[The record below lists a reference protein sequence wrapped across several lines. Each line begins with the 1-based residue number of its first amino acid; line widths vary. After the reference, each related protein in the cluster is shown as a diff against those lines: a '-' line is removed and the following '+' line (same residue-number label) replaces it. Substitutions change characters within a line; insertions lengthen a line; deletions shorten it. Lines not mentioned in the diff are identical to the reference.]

1 MRVFALAAALVVLAV
16 PAMAQ
21 TFDTPEALLEAFYE
35 PYFTG
40 EFYEDETPFRS
51 ESLQAL
57 YDRDAEITPDGEM
70 GAISFDPFI
79 DGQDF
84 DIDQFSIDAVAI
96 EGDIATAGVSFTN
109 FGEPRQLVYDLV
121 FEDGGWRVD
130 DVASVTPGNEY
141 RLSEIFADAAGV
153 PATQ

>member
-1 MRVFALAAALVVLAV
+1 MRLFALAAAFVALAV

-51 ESLQAL
+51 EALQAL
-57 YDRDAEITPDGEM
+57 YDRDADNTPDGEM
-70 GAISFDPFI
+70 GALSFDPFI

-84 DIDQFSIDAVAI
+84 DIKAFSIDAVAI

-121 FEDGGWRVD
+121 FEDGGWRID

-141 RLSEIFADAAGV
+141 RLSEIFADAAGEH
-153 PATQ
+153 AAQ

>member
-1 MRVFALAAALVVLAV
+1 MRLFALAAAIVMLAV
-16 PAMAQ
+16 PASAQ

-51 ESLQAL
+51 EALQAL
-57 YDRDAEITPDGEM
+57 YERDAEITPEGEM

-84 DIDQFSIDAVAI
+84 DIAEFSIDAVAI

-121 FEDGGWRVD
+121 FEQGGWRID

-141 RLSEIFADAAGV
+141 RLSEIFDDAAGV

>member
-1 MRVFALAAALVVLAV
+1 MRFLALAAAIVMLAI
-16 PAMAQ
+16 PASAQ

-40 EFYEDETPFRS
+40 EFYQDETPFRS
-51 ESLQAL
+51 EALQSL
-57 YDRDAEITPDGEM
+57 YDRDAEITPEGEM
-70 GAISFDPFI
+70 GAISFDPFV

-84 DIDQFSIDAVAI
+84 DIAEFSIDAVAI

-121 FEDGGWRVD
+121 FEDGGWRID

-141 RLSEIFADAAGV
+141 RLSEIFADAAGD
-153 PATQ
+153 AAAQ

>member
-1 MRVFALAAALVVLAV
+1 MRVFALVAALVVLAV

-153 PATQ
+153 PATR